1 MNTLKSK
8 KEEIKEIINGIDAY
22 DYSATTKE
30 IMDLVDQVITQAKQ
44 ERTEEIWMELEK
56 AIVHVTEMP
65 NGHTTLIEASNEFF
79 KKMID
84 EDADRQKARNNFLVS
99 IKKINNVKT

>member
-8 KEEIKEIINGIDAY
+8 KEEIKEKINGIDAY

-30 IMDLVDQVITQAKQ
+30 IMDLVDQAITQAKQ
-44 ERTEEIWMELEK
+44 ERTEEI
-56 AIVHVTEMP
+56 
-65 NGHTTLIEASNEFF
+65 IENLYENRVEAYEFF

>member
-1 MNTLKSK
+1 MNKDK
-8 KEEIKEIINGIDAY
+8 
-22 DYSATTKE
+22 TKE
-30 IMDLVDQVITQAKQ
+30 VLKEKFYSMVGRGTIDDQDVDKFIDQAITQAKQ
-44 ERTEEIWMELEK
+44 ERTEEIIENLYENRVEAYEL
-56 AIVHVTEMP
+56 
-65 NGHTTLIEASNEFF
+65 F